1 MAKIKTESLQ
11 KSISDPLLEPFFV
24 TVDQYCYTV
33 NLRVTPDPKNIE
45 EGKEGKEYTKVVG
58 HYSSFN
64 SCLEIISKQKLNTK
78 NYSSVKEYLNEF
90 NAITNQLKTLTQL

>member
-1 MAKIKTESLQ
+1 MAKVKTETFQ

-33 NLRVTPDPKNIE
+33 NLRVIPDPKNIA
-45 EGKEGKEYTKVVG
+45 EGKEGKEYNKVVG

-64 SCLEIISKQKLNTK
+64 SCLEIISKQKLNTR
-78 NYSSVKEYLNEF
+78 NYGSIKEYISEF